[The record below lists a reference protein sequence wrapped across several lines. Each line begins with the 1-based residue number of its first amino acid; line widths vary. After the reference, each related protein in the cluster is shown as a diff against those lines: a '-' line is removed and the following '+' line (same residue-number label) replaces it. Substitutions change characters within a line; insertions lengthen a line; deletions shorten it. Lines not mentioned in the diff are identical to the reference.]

1 MVHPAPS
8 VVLVTGVSR
17 HLGSRL
23 AVELTR
29 DSRIERVIGVDT
41 APPGPEIAGEL
52 ASVEFVRADIR
63 NPLIAKVI
71 SSSGVDTVIHM
82 SISATPWRTGGR
94 AAMKEMNVIG
104 TMQLLA
110 ACQKSECVRRLV
122 VKSATAVYGTSS
134 RDPAAFR
141 EDAEP
146 PSAPRSGYAKD
157 AAEIEGYVRGF
168 RRRRPDVTVG
178 LLRFANIIG
187 PNVET
192 PLSRYFSLPTVPT
205 VLGYDP
211 RVQFL
216 HEDDAVAVT
225 RRVLQHP
232 DPGTINVAGA
242 GVLTLSQAIRRAGRI
257 QLPVPAPSVG
267 AVGRVLR
274 GAGLL
279 DVTPGSNRFVEFG
292 RIVDT
297 GRMRDEL
304 GFTPQYTTAKAFDAF
319 IRGLPVRPVLDPATV
334 AGWERRLGA
343 FLSAGGAAHV

>member
-1 MVHPAPS
+1 MGS

-17 HLGSRL
+17 YLGARL
-23 AVELTR
+23 AIELAAA
-29 DSRIERVIGVDT
+29 DSVTRVIGVDT
-41 APPGPEIAGEL
+41 VAPTPELTARLGR
-52 ASVEFVRADIR
+52 VEFVRADIR

-71 SSSGVDTVIHM
+71 ATAEVDTVVHL
-82 SISATPWRTGGR
+82 SIAATPAVTGGGR
-94 AAMKEMNVIG
+94 SVMKEMNVIG

-157 AAEIEGYVRGF
+157 AAEIEDYVRGF
-168 RRRRPDVTVG
+168 RRRRPDVTVA

-187 PNVET
+187 PNIET

-225 RRVLQHP
+225 QRALHHSG
-232 DPGTINVAGA
+232 PGTINVAGA

-267 AVGRVLR
+267 TVGRVLS

-279 DVTPGSNRFVEFG
+279 EVTPGSNRFVEFG

-297 GRMRDEL
+297 GRMRTEL
-304 GFTPQYTTAKAFDAF
+304 GFTPQYTTIEAFDAF
-319 IRGLPVRPVLDPATV
+319 IRSLSLRAILDPAMV
-334 AGWERRLGA
+334 AGLERRFAA
-343 FLSAGGAAHV
+343 FLGVGGAARV